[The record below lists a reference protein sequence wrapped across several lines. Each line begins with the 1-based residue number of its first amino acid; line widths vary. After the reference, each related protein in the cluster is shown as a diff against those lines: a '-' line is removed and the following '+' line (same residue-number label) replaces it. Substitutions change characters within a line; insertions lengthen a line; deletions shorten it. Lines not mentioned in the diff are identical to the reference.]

1 MQEPSLSLADNPD
14 RHFIE
19 RFIADGARDLP
30 VPGSPLARQLY
41 MRLLRA
47 SHGAVDASFQI
58 GMDFTQGG
66 GVIQGGIVAAMLDF
80 GLAFAALSVL
90 DTGRTA
96 VTTSLNVN
104 YLRPASTGL
113 YHVHAVLE
121 KQGRTLIYASA
132 KLLDANERPI
142 AIASSPMA
150 IVSM

>member
-1 MQEPSLSLADNPD
+1 MQEPSLRLTDNPD

-19 RFIADGARDLP
+19 RFIAEDARDQP
-30 VPGSPLARQLY
+30 VQGSPLARQLH
-41 MRLLRA
+41 MRLLSA
-47 SHGAVDASFQI
+47 THGAVDASFEI
-58 GMDFTQGG
+58 GVEFTQGG

-90 DTGRTA
+90 DTGCTA
-96 VTTSLNVN
+96 VTTALNVN
-104 YLRPASTGL
+104 YLRPASLGR
-113 YHVHAVLE
+113 YHVHAFLE
-121 KQGRTLIYASA
+121 KQGRTLIYVSA